1 VVSRPPAARR
11 KPKASTE
18 APTLEKN
25 SRLTEL
31 GSQELF
37 GAIEGEKGHTDN
49 KKADVQIAGSSD
61 CPRKQPKRM
70 APFISTECPEE
81 KR

>member
-1 VVSRPPAARR
+1 LDVVSKPPAARR

-25 SRLTEL
+25 SRLTKL

-37 GAIEGEKGHTDN
+37 GAI
-49 KKADVQIAGSSD
+49 
-61 CPRKQPKRM
+61 
-70 APFISTECPEE
+70 
-81 KR
+81 